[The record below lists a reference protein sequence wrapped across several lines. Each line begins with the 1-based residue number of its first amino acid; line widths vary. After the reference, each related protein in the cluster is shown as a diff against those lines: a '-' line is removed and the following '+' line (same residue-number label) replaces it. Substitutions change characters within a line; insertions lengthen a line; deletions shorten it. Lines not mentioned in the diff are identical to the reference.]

1 MHIQVA
7 VEHAGIVFLD
17 DDAGGSIGGFGLA
30 SMSMA
35 HIAIKNSTNEG
46 AEPEPLSAEGI
57 MAVSRFYEVG
67 ELHACRL
74 RRTALPGC
82 TLYLRRASSQGKTQ
96 GAHHTH
102 YRAEF
107 GIACLAERLI

>member
-17 DDAGGSIGGFGLA
+17 DDAGGSIGGLA

-35 HIAIKNSTNEG
+35 LIAIKNSTNEG
-46 AEPEPLSAEGI
+46 GAPEPLSAEGI

-67 ELHACRL
+67 
-74 RRTALPGC
+74 
-82 TLYLRRASSQGKTQ
+82 
-96 GAHHTH
+96 
-102 YRAEF
+102 
-107 GIACLAERLI
+107 